1 MKINIGQAISAI
13 LVFFMAIIEAI
24 LGIRFV
30 LKLLAANSQAEFTNF
45 IYNASDTLTAPFQG
59 VFPEFKVVG
68 FTLEI
73 STFLGMV
80 VYGIAGAIFFY
91 LAKHIGSVDLKSS
104 QNSKPIVEVS
114 NQTGSSPQYTM
125 PPQMSNYPTQ
135 QTYQPP
141 MQTQVPL
148 QPPPMSQFQSNVPS
162 VPSQQVPTGFQP
174 QSPDTTSP
182 QTMTQ
187 NPVSSPNN
195 PPQN

>member
-1 MKINIGQAISAI
+1 MKINIGQAISAV
-13 LVFFMAIIEAI
+13 LVFFVAIIEAI

-73 STFLGMV
+73 STFLAMA

-104 QNSKPIVEVS
+104 PSAKPIVEVS
-114 NQTGSSPQYTM
+114 SQPGNFSQYN
-125 PPQMSNYPTQ
+125 S
-135 QTYQPP
+135 QPP
-141 MQTQVPL
+141 AEGEL
-148 QPPPMSQFQSNVPS
+148 FK
-162 VPSQQVPTGFQP
+162 
-174 QSPDTTSP
+174 
-182 QTMTQ
+182 
-187 NPVSSPNN
+187 
-195 PPQN
+195 